1 MKPNELYNDDKL
13 TLAEHELLYQS
24 VINHNALNKEA
35 YRHIGEGFSRRLTML
50 QCSRLFLRE
59 HTNRE
64 PTDPP
69 SPYLI
74 EEMNVHLNSYY
85 INLRGCMDNLAWAL
99 NYRFALVAG
108 TETDSSTRR
117 KIDLFGKDFLAAL
130 ETQRPNLRDSLR
142 QYESWAWDL
151 KELRDPVAHR
161 VPLSVI
167 GGVLPAERVPEFEN
181 LSSQAA
187 LPDSERN
194 GHSRSHFIMQAHKLA
209 EYVPLMVLSN
219 VSGLE
224 TREISAQIGSD
235 HRQFLAIA
243 ELIFADFRA
252 AAS

>member
-1 MKPNELYNDDKL
+1 MSRLFRESFRKIMKANEFYNDDDEL

-35 YRHIGEGFSRRLTML
+35 YRHIWEGFSRRLNML

-74 EEMNVHLNSYY
+74 DEMNVHLNSYY

-117 KIDLFGKDFLAAL
+117 KIDLFGKDF
-130 ETQRPNLRDSLR
+130 P
-142 QYESWAWDL
+142 
-151 KELRDPVAHR
+151 
-161 VPLSVI
+161 
-167 GGVLPAERVPEFEN
+167 
-181 LSSQAA
+181 
-187 LPDSERN
+187 
-194 GHSRSHFIMQAHKLA
+194 
-209 EYVPLMVLSN
+209 
-219 VSGLE
+219 SG
-224 TREISAQIGSD
+224 T
-235 HRQFLAIA
+235 
-243 ELIFADFRA
+243 
-252 AAS
+252 

>member
-1 MKPNELYNDDKL
+1 MEPNAFYDDDEL

-35 YRHIGEGFSRRLTML
+35 YRHIWEGFSRRLTML

-59 HTNRE
+59 HTNRK

-99 NYRFALVAG
+99 NYRLALVAG

-130 ETQRPNLRDSLR
+130 KTQRPNLRDASIRKLGLGSQR
-142 QYESWAWDL
+142 TQRPRCAQGALVGS
-151 KELRDPVAHR
+151 RRCPSCRTRSR
-161 VPLSVI
+161 V
-167 GGVLPAERVPEFEN
+167 
-181 LSSQAA
+181 
-187 LPDSERN
+187 
-194 GHSRSHFIMQAHKLA
+194 
-209 EYVPLMVLSN
+209 
-219 VSGLE
+219 
-224 TREISAQIGSD
+224 
-235 HRQFLAIA
+235 
-243 ELIFADFRA
+243 
-252 AAS
+252 